1 MIALLAAAALL
12 AGEATPRQPVDVRA
26 GGSDGL
32 TQQLSEAMIQSLASA
47 SRMRAT
53 NGDEDPTLA
62 LVIVGN
68 VEPAGSR
75 FDYIVDLMRIDERAR
90 PERLA
95 SMKGRCG
102 ESAIAACAA
111 DIVAKAN
118 RKVKG

>member
-1 MIALLAAAALL
+1 MIGLIAAAAALVVS
-12 AGEATPRQPVDVRA
+12 EAPRQPVDVRA
-26 GGSDGL
+26 GGNDGL
-32 TQQLSEAMIQSLASA
+32 TQKLSEAMVESLASA
-47 SRMRAT
+47 SKMRPMT
-53 NGDEDPTLA
+53 GDEDPALA

-75 FDYIVDLMRIDERAR
+75 FDYIVDLMRIDERSR

-102 ESAIAACAA
+102 ESAILACAA

-118 RKVKG
+118 RKVKD